1 MVLLDEAGVTVTA
14 TGFSDG
20 YFSPVMNLHID
31 NSTDKMVY
39 VDCSRFVINGY
50 AASGYLYTEVEAG
63 SEAEAELSIYDASM
77 DLLGTEYIGELELQ
91 IIVNDENYDR
101 IATGDIVT
109 IRTSDYDK
117 DWYRTIDGDVI
128 FSEEGLTLKLV
139 SVTRGEYWPSTDYTF
154 VLENTS
160 DRAMDVDFS
169 NMLINGTES
178 YPWFYQTVYPGTMA
192 VGSLSVDDESLADT
206 GSDTLDSLEIMIV
219 VYDNETY
226 EEIIRTEDF
235 IALPVGLG

>member
-1 MVLLDEAGVTVTA
+1 
-14 TGFSDG
+14 
-20 YFSPVMNLHID
+20 
-31 NSTDKMVY
+31 
-39 VDCSRFVINGY
+39 
-50 AASGYLYTEVEAG
+50 
-63 SEAEAELSIYDASM
+63 
-77 DLLGTEYIGELELQ
+77 
-91 IIVNDENYDR
+91 
-101 IATGDIVT
+101 
-109 IRTSDYDK
+109 
-117 DWYRTIDGDVI
+117 
-128 FSEEGLTLKLV
+128 
-139 SVTRGEYWPSTDYTF
+139 
-154 VLENTS
+154 
-160 DRAMDVDFS
+160 MDVDFS